1 MGSRYMLH
9 ALTLGNATRV
19 AEKLLMFN
27 VNASPVDH
35 DKFTAELQRVM
46 GLYINTSAGRPGPNV
61 QPVNMGV
68 MMGHILMVLQEH
80 KVSLRSDVAMTI
92 VTMSIS
98 EGLVRRALSL
108 ISASLCPLLPPSFP
122 PPTLLHPLSL

>member
-9 ALTLGNATRV
+9 ALTLGNAKRV

-46 GLYINTSAGRPGPNV
+46 GLYINTSAGGPGPNV

-80 KVSLRSDVAMTI
+80 KVCLRSDVAMTI

-98 EGLVRRALSL
+98 EGLVRCAPPLFL
-108 ISASLCPLLPPSFP
+108 IPSP
-122 PPTLLHPLSL
+122 YEGL